1 MKMDELKRDAYNKK
15 LFLRTRYHLSP
26 SCWPTVAD
34 YETPIHL
41 LLFIIIGLLFIALQ
55 AYIVYV
61 LTTHALSPLVGSN
74 YYYYLYVIFFIQIT
88 LPYWS
93 KSSPYTQLL
102 LNFTIVNDLG

>member
-1 MKMDELKRDAYNKK
+1 MKMDELKRDAYKKK

-55 AYIVYV
+55 AYSIRSYN
-61 LTTHALSPLVGSN
+61 TRALPLGR
-74 YYYYLYVIFFIQIT
+74 
-88 LPYWS
+88 
-93 KSSPYTQLL
+93 K
-102 LNFTIVNDLG
+102 